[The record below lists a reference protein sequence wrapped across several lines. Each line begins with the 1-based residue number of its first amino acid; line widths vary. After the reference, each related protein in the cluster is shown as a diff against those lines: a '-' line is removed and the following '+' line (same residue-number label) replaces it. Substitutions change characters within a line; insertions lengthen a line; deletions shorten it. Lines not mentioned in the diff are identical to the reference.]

1 MFNGIISLFLEIF
14 FLKYSKKN
22 NFFFIKL
29 HKKFFDTNIGD
40 SLSIQG
46 ICLTLVN
53 KYLFLFEFEFSYM
66 TFLNISNFKKKYF
79 NIEKS
84 LKYFNY
90 IGGHVIISHNN
101 NLFLLKNIFLY
112 FNILKIYLLCSK
124 NFKNFIFYKN
134 SISINGVS
142 LTINEILIFK
152 NYILISFNLLKFTYN
167 FTNIKFYNI
176 FEFINIEFDLNIFFT
191 LSVINDTII

>member
-1 MFNGIISLFLEIF
+1 MFNGIINLFLEIF
-14 FLKYSKKN
+14 LLKYSKKN

-29 HKKFFDTNIGD
+29 NKKFFDINISE

-46 ICLTLVN
+46 ICLTLIN
-53 KYLFLFEFEFSYM
+53 KYLFLFEFEFSHM
-66 TFLNISNFKKKYF
+66 TFLNISNFKKKCF

-90 IGGHVIISHNN
+90 IGGHITISHNN

-112 FNILKIYLLCSK
+112 FNILKIYLLCCR

-134 SISINGVS
+134 SISINGIS
-142 LTINEILIFK
+142 LTINEVLIFK
-152 NYILISFNLLKFTYN
+152 NYILICFNLLKFTYN

-176 FEFINIEFDLNIFFT
+176 FDFINIEFDLNIFFT
-191 LSVINDTII
+191 LSIINDTDI